1 MQKLILTVLLLPFAL
16 GAAELSEIEIASS
29 KDGAQQKALW
39 WHPKSAPEK
48 PVPLLVVLH
57 TWSGNYRQKNWKEAA
72 IKECEKRGW
81 AMIHPDFR
89 GPNWTPKACA
99 SEFAVQ
105 DVLDAV
111 DWVRKQIKVD
121 AKRIYLT
128 GTSGGGHLSLV
139 LAGRAPKLWAG
150 VSAWVPISDLAQ
162 WHRDCTAAGRG
173 YAQHM
178 EKACG
183 GKPGDSDQVDAE
195 YRQRS
200 PITHLPNAKGLPLD
214 INAGIHDGHTGS
226 VPATHSLVAFNV
238 VADANGLSQKKLKAA
253 ELQHIRTQR
262 EIPEALQDEA
272 VEKEDRLKPV
282 LFRRSAGPA
291 RVTIF
296 DGGHEGD
303 MPTAIRWLAQQR
315 KR

>member
-1 MQKLILTVLLLPFAL
+1 MQKLILTLLLLPFAL
-16 GAAELSEIEIASS
+16 GAAEFTEIEIASS
-29 KDGAQQKALW
+29 KDGRKQKAFW
-39 WHPKSAPEK
+39 WHPKNAREK
-48 PVPLLVVLH
+48 AVPLLVMLH
-57 TWSGNYRQKNWKEAA
+57 TWSGNYNQKHWKELG

-89 GPNWTPKACA
+89 GPNWTPQACA

-111 DWVRKQIKVD
+111 AWVKKQIKVD
-121 AKRIYLT
+121 PKRIYLT
-128 GTSGGGHLSLV
+128 GTSGGGHMSLV
-139 LAGRAPKLWAG
+139 MAGRAPELWAG

-162 WHRDCTAAGRG
+162 WHRDCTEAGRG
-173 YAQHM
+173 YAGHM
-178 EKACG
+178 VKSCG
-183 GKPGDSDQVDAE
+183 GKPGESAKVDAE

-200 PITHLPNAKGLPLD
+200 PITHLPNVKGLPLD

-226 VPATHSLVAFNV
+226 VPVTHSLVAFNV
-238 VADANGLSQKKLKAA
+238 VAQANGMPKMKLTDA
-253 ELQHIRTQR
+253 ELQHFRTER
-262 EIPEALQDEA
+262 KVPADLRKEA
-272 VEKEDRLKPV
+272 VAEEGRLKPV

-303 MPTAIRWLAQQR
+303 MPTAIRWLAGQCR
-315 KR
+315 K